1 MCTSPRS
8 PSPASPSPP
17 SALPGGRLAA
27 SPPADAL
34 ARHRCASTSSG
45 SSSST
50 CGFRTGADGNHALE
64 EGDASSRSPREN
76 VGGGAR
82 RRRRAAQLLARRR
95 GGLDAEEGGG
105 QCRRRRAR
113 ASPPEPCPPEGAAA
127 IFDAPQGQSRRLRFR
142 PGADGIFA
150 LDVRRPR
157 AGERRSTS
165 PPPPSTPTSSA
176 CHAHSATA
184 GTRRMTQLDMP
195 VVHDGEATE
204 AVRPARGRMPAQF
217 RDRAFA
223 ADPRGRTPRGP
234 AERGRAPAHP
244 APMATPV
251 TCTARDVK
259 AVERR
264 RRRREARALWLRL
277 LVALSGVFTARN
289 AG

>member
-27 SPPADAL
+27 SPSAHADAPG
-34 ARHRCASTSSG
+34 ASQVRRRRLRGRLPQRAVSG
-45 SSSST
+45 
-50 CGFRTGADGNHALE
+50 TGADGNHALE

-127 IFDAPQGQSRRLRFR
+127 IFGAPQGDKARRLRFR
-142 PGADGIFA
+142 PGADGILA

-165 PPPPSTPTSSA
+165 PPPLPPTPTSSA

-184 GTRRMTQLDMP
+184 GTRRITQ
-195 VVHDGEATE
+195 
-204 AVRPARGRMPAQF
+204 ARHAR
-217 RDRAFA
+217 
-223 ADPRGRTPRGP
+223 RT
-234 AERGRAPAHP
+234 
-244 APMATPV
+244 
-251 TCTARDVK
+251 
-259 AVERR
+259 
-264 RRRREARALWLRL
+264 
-277 LVALSGVFTARN
+277 
-289 AG
+289 